1 MPLQNTFRLAIS
13 DEFFDAYS
21 RLPRNTQEKVSK
33 FINLFRQDPTAPGLN
48 YETIQNS
55 QSKLMRSVRI
65 DQAYRAIMLKPDTG
79 NVYILLWVDH
89 HDDAYDWA
97 QRKTC
102 IVNEESGALQIIDVE
117 EAKATA
123 AQLGQKNPSSAPGRF
138 HDIKDKHL
146 QRLGVPE
153 ILLPAVRRVVTDD
166 DVEALLP
173 HLPRE
178 ASDALLMLAS
188 GYELDEVF
196 RQLERSQEEK
206 VIDPN
211 DLETA
216 LQNDDSL
223 SRFVVITD
231 DTELEEML
239 AAPLEK
245 WRVFLHPSQRKLV
258 EKDWNGPVRV
268 LGGAGTGKT
277 VVAMHRAKWLA
288 QNRFTDPSD
297 RILFTTFTKNLAVD
311 IEANLKTICPP
322 DLMRRIQVVNLDA
335 WVAEFLRQE
344 GVETK
349 IAYDNITDDLWQE
362 AYTLA
367 PVELGLP
374 LDFYKNE
381 WQDVVLSQGCQTK
394 RDYLKARRVGR
405 GTRLSRQQRQDIW
418 PVFEEYR
425 NLLLEQNLREP
436 DDAFR
441 DAAKLITARGSESL
455 PYKAV
460 IVDEAQDMSPAA
472 FELLR
477 AIAGE
482 PKPNDLFIVGD
493 AHQRIY
499 GKVVTLSHCGI
510 DIRGRSKKLRLN
522 YRTTDEIRR
531 WATAVLEGL
540 TIDDL
545 NGGTDSLREYRSLV
559 HGEIPVIKGFETFE
573 DELKFLKQTLTNIQ
587 AEDHTLA
594 GVCLTFRTNG
604 LMEKF
609 ETALQNLG
617 LPVKRIHKNQ
627 PDNPME
633 DGIRIGTMH
642 RVKGL
647 QFNYMFLPSL
657 NADVLPLKAGLEH
670 CADETAEEVFTTGER
685 CLLHVAATRAKKQV
699 FASYHGQPSPFL
711 EARSLA
717 Q

>member
-1 MPLQNTFRLAIS
+1 MALQNTFRLAIS

-21 RLPRNTQEKVSK
+21 RLPRHTQEKVSK
-33 FINLFRQDPTAPGLN
+33 FINLFRQDPTAPGIN
-48 YETIQNS
+48 YETIKNG

-65 DQAYRAIMLKPDTG
+65 DEAYRAIMLKPDTG
-79 NVYILLWVDH
+79 NVYLLLWVDH
-89 HDDAYDWA
+89 HDDAYHWA

-123 AQLGQKNPSSAPGRF
+123 AQLSERHSVTTPGRF
-138 HDIKDKHL
+138 QGIKDKYL
-146 QRLGVPE
+146 MRLGVPE
-153 ILLPAVRRVVTDD
+153 ILLPAVHRVVTDE
-166 DVEALLP
+166 DVEAILS

-196 RQLERSQEEK
+196 RHLERSQDSK
-206 VIDPN
+206 KADPN
-211 DLETA
+211 DLAAA
-216 LQNDDSL
+216 LNNDDSL

-258 EKDWNGPVRV
+258 EKDWSGPVRV

-288 QNRFTDPSD
+288 QNRFIDPSD
-297 RILFTTFTKNLAVD
+297 RILFTTFTKNLTVD
-311 IEANLKTICPP
+311 IAANLKTICAP
-322 DLMRRIQVVNLDA
+322 DLMRRIQVVNLDS

-349 IAYDNITDDLWQE
+349 IAYDGLTDNLWQE

-367 PVELGLP
+367 PAELGLP

-381 WQDVVLSQGCQTK
+381 WQEVVLAQGCQTQ
-394 RDYLKARRVGR
+394 RDYLQARRVGR
-405 GTRLSRQQRQDIW
+405 GTRLSRAQRQDIW
-418 PVFEEYR
+418 PMFEEYR
-425 NLLLEQNLREP
+425 NLLLAHNLREP
-436 DDAFR
+436 DDALR
-441 DAAKLITARGSESL
+441 DAAKLIANRGPESL
-455 PYKAV
+455 PYRAV

-477 AIAGE
+477 AIAGD
-482 PKPNDLFIVGD
+482 PRPNDLFIVGD

-510 DIRGRSKKLRLN
+510 DIRGRAKKLRLN
-522 YRTTDEIRR
+522 YRTTDEIRC
-531 WATAVLEGL
+531 WATAILEG
-540 TIDDL
+540 IEVDDL
-545 NGGTDSLREYRSLV
+545 NGGTDSLQEYRSLV
-559 HGEIPVIKGFETFE
+559 HGEMPIIKGFETLD
-573 DELKFLKQTLTNIQ
+573 DELTFLKHTLTTIQ
-587 AEDHTLA
+587 TQDKTLA
-594 GVCLTFRTNG
+594 GVCLTFRTKA
-604 LMEKF
+604 LMETF
-609 ETALQNLG
+609 ETALQTIG
-617 LPVKRIHKNQ
+617 LPVKRIHRDQ

-647 QFNYMFLPSL
+647 QFNYIFLPSL
-657 NADVLPLKAGLEH
+657 NAGILPLQTGLDH
-670 CADETAEEVFTTGER
+670 CADETAQQAFITGER

-699 FASYHGQPSPFL
+699 FISYYGQPSPFL
-711 EARSLA
+711 KD
-717 Q
+717 

>member
-1 MPLQNTFRLAIS
+1 MALQNTFRLAIS

-21 RLPRNTQEKVSK
+21 RLPRNTQDKVSK
-33 FINLFRQDPTAPGLN
+33 FINRFRQAPTSAGIN
-48 YETIQNS
+48 YETIKNG

-65 DQAYRAIMLKPDTG
+65 DEAYRAILLKPDTG

-102 IVNEESGALQIIDVE
+102 IVNAESGALQIIDVE
-117 EAKATA
+117 EAKAATA
-123 AQLGQKNPSSAPGRF
+123 ELSQRHAATTPGRF
-138 HDIKDKHL
+138 QAVKDKHL
-146 QRLGVPE
+146 MRLGVPQ
-153 ILLPAVRRVVTDD
+153 ILLPAIRRVVTDD
-166 DVEALLP
+166 DVEELLP

-196 RQLERSQEEK
+196 RQLERSQVSK
-206 VIDPN
+206 NADPD
-211 DLETA
+211 DLVAA
-216 LQNDDSL
+216 LDNDDSL

-258 EKDWNGPVRV
+258 EKDWSGPVRV

-288 QNRFTDPSD
+288 QKRFTDPSD

-311 IEANLKTICPP
+311 IEANLNTICTPE
-322 DLMRRIQVVNLDA
+322 LMRRIQVVNLDS
-335 WVAEFLRQE
+335 WVAKFLRQE
-344 GVETK
+344 GVDTK
-349 IAYDNITDDLWQE
+349 MVYGNIAYTLWEE

-367 PVELGLP
+367 PVELGFS

-381 WQDVVLSQGCQTK
+381 WQDVVLDQGCQTL
-394 RDYLKARRVGR
+394 RDYLRARRVGR
-405 GTRLSRQQRQDIW
+405 GTRLNRTQRQEIW
-418 PVFEEYR
+418 PVFDEYR
-425 NLLLEQNLREP
+425 NLLLAQNLREP

-441 DAAKLITARGSESL
+441 DAAGLITNRGQDSL
-455 PYKAV
+455 PYQAV

-477 AIAGE
+477 AISG
-482 PKPNDLFIVGD
+482 PPRSNDLFIVGD

-499 GKVVTLSHCGI
+499 GKVVTFSHCGI

-522 YRTTDEIRR
+522 YRTTDEIRH
-531 WATAVLEGL
+531 WATAVLAGL

-545 NGGTDSLREYRSLV
+545 DGGTDSLTEYRSLV
-559 HGEIPVIKGFETFE
+559 HGEVPVVKGFATPE
-573 DELKFLKQTLTNIQ
+573 DELKFLEQTLRTIQ
-587 AEDHTLA
+587 AEDKTLA
-594 GVCLTFRTNG
+594 GVCLAFRTNA
-604 LMEKF
+604 LMEKA
-609 ETALQNLG
+609 ETALQAMG
-617 LPVKRIHKNQ
+617 LPVKRIHRNQ

-633 DGIRIGTMH
+633 DGVRIGTMH

-647 QFNYMFLPSL
+647 QFNYVFLPSL
-657 NADVLPLKAGLEH
+657 NANVLPLQTGLEH
-670 CADETAEEVFTTGER
+670 CADETAKQIFTTGER

-699 FASYHGQPSPFL
+699 FISYYGQPS
-711 EARSLA
+711 SLFETV
-717 Q
+717 

>member
-33 FINLFRQDPTAPGLN
+33 FINLFRQDPTAPGFN

-97 QRKTC
+97 QRKAC
-102 IVNEESGALQIIDVE
+102 IVNQESGALQIIDVE
-117 EAKATA
+117 EARATI
-123 AQLGQKNPSSAPGRF
+123 AQLGQKNSPAVPGRF
-138 HDIKDKHL
+138 QDVKDKYL

-166 DVEALLP
+166 DVDALLP

-188 GYELDEVF
+188 GYGLEEVF
-196 RQLERSQEEK
+196 RQLDRSQEGET
-206 VIDPN
+206 VDPN

-216 LQNDDSL
+216 LKNDDSL
-223 SRFVVITD
+223 SRFMVITD

-245 WRVFLHPSQRKLV
+245 WRVFLHSSQRQLV
-258 EKDWNGPVRV
+258 EKDWNGAVRV

-277 VVAMHRAKWLA
+277 VVAMHRARWLT
-288 QNRFTDPSD
+288 QHRFTDPSD

-311 IEANLKTICPP
+311 IEANLKTICSP
-322 DLMRRIQVVNLDA
+322 DLMRRIQVINLDA

-349 IAYDNITDDLWQE
+349 IAYDSITDDLWQE

-374 LDFYKNE
+374 LNFYQNE
-381 WQDVVLSQGCQTK
+381 WQNVVLSQGCQTQ

-425 NLLLEQNLREP
+425 NLLRSKHLREP

-441 DAAKLITARGSESL
+441 DAARLITARGDESL
-455 PYKAV
+455 PYKGV

-477 AIAGE
+477 AIAGSS
-482 PKPNDLFIVGD
+482 KPNDLFMVGD

-545 NGGTDSLREYRSLV
+545 NGGTDSLRDYRSLV
-559 HGEIPVIKGFETFE
+559 HGEVPVVKGFETFE
-573 DELKFLKQTLTNIQ
+573 DELKFLKQTITHIQ
-587 AEDHTLA
+587 SADHSLA
-594 GVCLTFRTNG
+594 GVCLTFRTKA
-604 LMEKF
+604 LMQKF
-609 ETALQNLG
+609 ETALQSLG
-617 LPVKRIHKNQ
+617 LPVKQIRKNQ
-627 PDNPME
+627 PDNPLE
-633 DGIRIGTMH
+633 DGIRMGTMH

-657 NADVLPLKAGLEH
+657 NADVLPFSPGLEH
-670 CADETAEEVFTTGER
+670 CADDTAQDLFITGER

-699 FASYHGQPSPFL
+699 FASYHGKPSPFL
-711 EARSLA
+711 NT
-717 Q
+717 

>member
-1 MPLQNTFRLAIS
+1 MALQNTFRLAIS

-33 FINLFRQDPTAPGLN
+33 FINLFRQDPTSPGIN
-48 YETIQNS
+48 YETIKNG

-65 DQAYRAIMLKPDTG
+65 DEAYRAIMLKPDTG
-79 NVYILLWVDH
+79 NVYIMLWVDH

-102 IVNEESGALQIIDVE
+102 VVNEESGALQIIDVE

-123 AQLGQKNPSSAPGRF
+123 AQLGQRHAATTPGRF
-138 HDIKDKHL
+138 QDIKDKYL
-146 QRLGVPE
+146 MRLGVPE

-166 DVEALLP
+166 DVESLLP

-196 RQLERSQEEK
+196 RQLERSQDSK
-206 VIDPN
+206 NADPN
-211 DLETA
+211 DLATA
-216 LQNDDSL
+216 LDNDDSL

-258 EKDWNGPVRV
+258 EKDWSGPVRV

-297 RILFTTFTKNLAVD
+297 RILFTTFTTNLTVD
-311 IEANLKTICPP
+311 IKANLNTICTPEV
-322 DLMRRIQVVNLDA
+322 MHRIHVVNLDS
-335 WVAEFLRQE
+335 WVAKFLRQE
-344 GVETK
+344 GIETK
-349 IAYDNITDDLWQE
+349 IAYDSLTDELWQE

-381 WQDVVLSQGCQTK
+381 WQDVVLSQGCQTQ
-394 RDYLKARRVGR
+394 RDYLQARRVGR
-405 GTRLSRQQRQDIW
+405 GTRLSRAQRQDIW

-425 NLLLEQNLREP
+425 NLLLAQNLREP

-441 DAAKLITARGSESL
+441 DAARLIANRGPESL

-482 PKPNDLFIVGD
+482 PRPNDLFIVGD

-499 GKVVTLSHCGI
+499 GKVVTLSHCDI

-531 WATAVLEGL
+531 WATAVLEGIA
-540 TIDDL
+540 IDDL
-545 NGGTDSLREYRSLV
+545 NGGTDSLKEYRSLV
-559 HGEIPVIKGFETFE
+559 HGEVPMIKGFETLD
-573 DELKFLKQTLTNIQ
+573 DELKFLKQTLTTIQ
-587 AEDHTLA
+587 AQDQTLA
-594 GVCLTFRTNG
+594 GVCLTFRTNA
-604 LMEKF
+604 LMETF
-609 ETALQNLG
+609 ETFLQTMG
-617 LPVKRIHKNQ
+617 LPVKRIHRNQ

-657 NADVLPLKAGLEH
+657 TANVLPLHAGLEH
-670 CADETAEEVFTTGER
+670 CADETAQQAFTTGER

-699 FASYHGQPSPFL
+699 FVSYYGQPSPFL
-711 EARSLA
+711 RVG
-717 Q
+717 